1 MKYLVLLVAG
11 VMGYGVYQR
20 LQEQYGDGG
29 FDATELTGEE
39 CSEVELSVTV
49 DPTREGEPWDAD
61 SPPDIAFQADSRW
74 TAVCHDTLTCK
85 LPLKLRVPAKRIELR
100 IWDRDEKDKISGDEA
115 KTELIGH
122 GWLTIDQPEG
132 ALGAARVRA
141 ECLN

>member
-1 MKYLVLLVAG
+1 LVLLVAA
-11 VMGYGVYQR
+11 VMGYSVYERWQQQQDR
-20 LQEQYGDGG
+20 T

-49 DPTREGEPWDAD
+49 EPTRQGEPWDVD
-61 SPPDIAFQADSRW
+61 SPPDIAFQVDSRW

-85 LPLKLRVPAKRIELR
+85 LSLTLRVPAKRIEVKV
-100 IWDRDEKDKISGDEA
+100 WDRDEKDKITGDEA
-115 KTELIGH
+115 KTELIGG
-122 GWLTIDQPEG
+122 GWLTIDQGEG

>member
-20 LQEQYGDGG
+20 LQEEHGARG

-49 DPTREGEPWDAD
+49 EPARAGEPWDAD
-61 SPPDIAFQADSRW
+61 SPPDIAFEVDSRW
-74 TAVCHDTLTCK
+74 TAVCHDTLTCR
-85 LPLKLRVPAKRIELR
+85 LPLRLRVPAKRIELK

-115 KTELIGH
+115 KKELIGS

-132 ALGAARVRA
+132 ALGGARVRA